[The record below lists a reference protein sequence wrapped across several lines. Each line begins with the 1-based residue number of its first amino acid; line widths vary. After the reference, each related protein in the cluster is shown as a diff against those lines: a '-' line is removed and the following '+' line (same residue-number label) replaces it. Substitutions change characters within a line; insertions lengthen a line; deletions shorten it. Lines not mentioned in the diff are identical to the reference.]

1 MLNINLYFKFFKIM
15 ELIDIIEEIVDDDL
29 LFILK
34 YGLLISNFIT
44 IFILLY
50 IKSRK

>member
-1 MLNINLYFKFFKIM
+1 MEFF
-15 ELIDIIEEIVDDDL
+15 DIIEEIVDDDL

-50 IKSRK
+50 FKSKK